1 MLRILKIFRDA
12 DWLTSKRAAI
22 ACLALLVIEIA
33 IAFAWIAS
41 SNDGVDFA
49 GKPLGTDFISF
60 WTASKLALGGRPAAV
75 YDFAAHRAQQLA
87 LFPHLIGYAAF
98 FYPPIFLLICLP
110 LAVLPYLLSLAVW
123 LGLTGLAYWRVL
135 RAWLGDQVAALPL
148 LAFPAVF
155 LNLIHGQNGLLSAA
169 LLGGGALMLDS
180 RPLVAGLCLCAL
192 VYKPHLAI
200 VIPFALIAARRW
212 RSLGAFAVTAAGFGL
227 LSLAL
232 FGAATWT
239 AFFGST
245 SVAQTALERNWVG
258 NDKMQSVF
266 GAVRLLHGGLV
277 AAYGLQTVAAL
288 AVFCGLFFLHRRS
301 FRSSAEGPAIAAAA
315 LLVTPFL
322 LDYDLILL
330 AVPLAWILREGHRT
344 GFLSWEK
351 IVCLV
356 GFVLPVISL
365 PVARLAYAPL
375 GPIICTAMFVLVL
388 RRAVRTSAVVARS
401 EATKQSRDLGGSW
414 IASLRS
420 Q

>member
-1 MLRILKIFRDA
+1 MPRILEIFRDA
-12 DWLTSKRAAI
+12 GWLTPKRAAI

-33 IAFAWIAS
+33 IAIALIAS
-41 SNDGVDFA
+41 SHDGVDFA

-60 WTASKLALGGRPAAV
+60 WTASKLALAGQPAAV

-123 LGLTGLAYWRVL
+123 LGLTGVAYWRVF
-135 RAWLGDQVAALPL
+135 RAWLGDHVATLSFF
-148 LAFPAVF
+148 AFPAVF

-180 RPLVAGLCLCAL
+180 RPFIAGACLGAL

-200 VIPFALIAARRW
+200 VIPIALIAARRW
-212 RSLGAFAVTAAGFGL
+212 RSLGAFAMTAAGLGL
-227 LSLAL
+227 SSLAL

-239 AFFGST
+239 AFFKSA

-277 AAYGLQTVAAL
+277 AAYGLQIIAAL
-288 AVFCGLFFLHRRS
+288 VVFCGLFLLHRRS
-301 FRSSAEGPAIAAAA
+301 FRSSAEGPAMAAAA

-330 AVPLAWILREGHRT
+330 AVPLAWILREGRRT
-344 GFLSWEK
+344 GFLPWEK
-351 IVCLV
+351 MV
-356 GFVLPVISL
+356 GLAGFALPVISL

-375 GPIICTAMFVLVL
+375 GPIVCVGIFVLVL
-388 RRAVRTSAVVARS
+388 RRALAVSTVIAGS
-401 EATKQSRDLGGSW
+401 EATKQSQSLGGFW